1 MNKLFWFGLGGGIF
15 ITSCSHS
22 QSPISKM
29 PPVLPVNPQVMAVRS
44 VPRQIAVPAV
54 KPPPTLPMPMLI
66 PPVGSATAGGVGD
79 RPDPFS
85 ALPLNPVVVIK
96 PGTPLPN
103 TAPVSPSAPA
113 DAPVAAAQQ
122 PAPLPSV
129 TVAAVPPPTLPA
141 PVIPPSPSVAPTP
154 PIAETIAVS
163 GVVQAGSRT
172 SIIVQVPHESSTRY
186 AVVGDYL
193 ANGRVLVKRIETQGS
208 EPMVVLEQNGVE
220 FIKSVGSGAGIF

>member
-1 MNKLFWFGLGGGIF
+1 MKKLFWISLGGGIF
-15 ITSCSHS
+15 ITSCSHP
-22 QSPISKM
+22 QAPISKV
-29 PPVLPVNPQVMAVRS
+29 PPALPVNPQVMAVRP
-44 VPRQIAVPAV
+44 VPGRIAVPAT
-54 KPPPTLPMPMLI
+54 KPPTLPMLI
-66 PPVGSATAGGVGD
+66 PPVGNVTPAGGGGD
-79 RPDPFS
+79 RSDPFS

-103 TAPVSPSAPA
+103 TAPVSASPPAP
-113 DAPVAAAQQ
+113 DVPVAVAQQ

-129 TVAAVPPPTLPA
+129 PVAAVPAAPPPVLPA
-141 PVIPPSPSVAPTP
+141 PVIPLPSAPPTP

-220 FIKSVGSGAGIF
+220 FIKSVGSGGA